1 MKPEEYE
8 YVAEVCR
15 ILADKTRVSMVATL
29 AGGKKSVGELCETL
43 KLPQPT
49 VSHHLAL
56 LRLSR
61 VVERNRQGRQMH
73 YSLNHDALSP
83 VKQFIDAHSKPL
95 GTHRPGSPAESA
107 GMNSRRK
114 FGGKGRGR

>member
-15 ILADKTRVSMVATL
+15 ILADKTRVSMIAIL
-29 AGGKKSVGELCETL
+29 SGGKKSVGALCEHL
-43 KLPQPT
+43 DLPQPT

-61 VVERNRQGRQMH
+61 VVERKREGRTMH
-73 YSLNHDALSP
+73 YSLNHESLAP
-83 VKQFIDAHSKPL
+83 IKQFLAAHSKAL
-95 GTHRPGSPAESA
+95 GTHRGGKASESS
-107 GMNSRRK
+107 GLNSRSRR
-114 FGGKGRGR
+114 FGRAGG

>member
-15 ILADKTRVSMVATL
+15 ILGDKTRVSMISIL
-29 AGGKKSVGELCETL
+29 SGGKSSVGDLCDKL
-43 KLPQPT
+43 DLPQPT

-61 VVERNRQGRQMH
+61 VVDRKRQGREMH
-73 YSLNHDALSP
+73 YTLNHESLAP
-83 VKQFIDAHSKPL
+83 VKQFLDAHSRMK
-95 GTHRPGSPAESA
+95 GTHRPGAPAASA
-107 GMNSRRK
+107 GMSSRSGR
-114 FGGKGRGR
+114 FQHGKR

>member
-15 ILADKTRVSMVATL
+15 ILADKTRVSMIAIL
-29 AGGKKSVGELCETL
+29 SNGKKSVGDLCEDL
-43 KLPQPT
+43 NLPQPT

-61 VVERNRQGRQMH
+61 VVERKRQGRQMH
-73 YSLNHDALSP
+73 YSLNHDSLSP
-83 VKQFIDAHSKPL
+83 VKQFLDAHSKAM

-107 GMNSRRK
+107 GMNSRNRRVK
-114 FGGKGRGR
+114 RGKR